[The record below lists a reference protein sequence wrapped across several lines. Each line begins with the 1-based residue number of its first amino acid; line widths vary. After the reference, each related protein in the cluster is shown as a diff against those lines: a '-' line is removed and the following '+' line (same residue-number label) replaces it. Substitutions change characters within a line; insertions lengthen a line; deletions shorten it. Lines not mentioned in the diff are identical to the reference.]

1 MSLEDIFS
9 CRGKVA
15 LVTGAASGLGFMF
28 AEAMA
33 EAGADVACADID
45 VDGLSGTIQA
55 VNALGR
61 KAIAI
66 RCDVADEEQVKQ
78 MVTDTMAAF
87 GTIDILFNNAG
98 IGPRACPVHELA
110 TEDWKKVIDI
120 DLHGAFYCAREVL
133 KVMAP
138 RRSGKIINIASVW
151 GLGGSSNL
159 WPNPAY
165 NAAKGALVNLT
176 REMGLCYAPYGINV
190 NAICPGF
197 IKTNI
202 GGKKPSEEAAQFLQK
217 TTEWIPMGRI
227 GTPRELK
234 GLAILLASDASSYMC
249 GDLIVVDGGI
259 VAK

>member
-1 MSLEDIFS
+1 MSLEEIFS
-9 CRGKVA
+9 CRDKVA
-15 LVTGAASGLGFMF
+15 LITGAASGLGFMF

-45 VDGLSGTIQA
+45 IDNLSDTVRA
-55 VNALGR
+55 VSALDR

-66 RCDVADEEQVKQ
+66 HCNVADEEQVKR
-78 MVTDTMAAF
+78 MVADTVEVF

-98 IGPRACPVHELA
+98 IGPRPCPVHELA
-110 TEDWKKVIDI
+110 TEDWDRIIDI
-120 DLHGAFYCAREVL
+120 DLNGAFYCAREVL
-133 KVMAP
+133 KMMVP
-138 RRSGKIINIASVW
+138 RRAGKIINIASVW
-151 GLGGSSNL
+151 GVTGSSST
-159 WPNPAY
+159 WPSPAY

-202 GGKKPSEEAAQFLQK
+202 GGKHGPSRTEFLEK
-217 TTEWIPMGRI
+217 TAKWIPMGRI
-227 GTPRELK
+227 GLPQELK

-249 GDLIVVDGGI
+249 GDIIMVDGGI

>member
-15 LVTGAASGLGFMF
+15 LVTGAASGLGFVF

-45 VDGLSGTIQA
+45 REGLPKTVQA
-55 VNALGR
+55 VEALGR

-66 RCDVADEEQVKQ
+66 HCDVADEEQVKR
-78 MVTDTMAAF
+78 MVSQTVAAF
-87 GTIDILFNNAG
+87 GTVDILFNNAG
-98 IGPRACPVHELA
+98 IGPRGRPVHELPS
-110 TEDWKKVIDI
+110 EDWHKVIDI

-133 KVMAP
+133 NVMVP
-138 RRSGKIINIASVW
+138 RRYGKIINIASVW

-202 GGKKPSEEAAQFLQK
+202 GGKKAAEDLEFQK
-217 TTEWIPMGRI
+217 KTLDWIPMGRI
-227 GTPRELK
+227 GMPQELK

>member
-45 VDGLSGTIQA
+45 VDGLSDTVRT

-66 RCDVADEEQVKQ
+66 RCDVADEKQVTQ
-78 MVTDTMAAF
+78 MVAETVDAF
-87 GTIDILFNNAG
+87 GTVDILFNNAG
-98 IGPRACPVHELA
+98 IGGAPCPVHELA
-110 TEDWKKVIDI
+110 TEDWQKLIDI

-133 KVMAP
+133 KVMVP
-138 RRSGKIINIASVW
+138 RRTGKIINIASVW

-159 WPNPAY
+159 WPSPAY

-202 GGKKPSEEAAQFLQK
+202 GKNVSVNAEFLEK
-217 TTEWIPMGRI
+217 TSEWIPMGRI
-227 GTPRELK
+227 GTPSELK

-249 GDLIVVDGGI
+249 GGLIVVDGGI

>member
-1 MSLEDIFS
+1 MSLEEIFS

-45 VDGLSGTIQA
+45 MDGLSDTVRA

-61 KAIAI
+61 KAVAI
-66 RCDVADEEQVKQ
+66 RCDVADEKQVIQ
-78 MVTDTMAAF
+78 MVVDTVDAF

-98 IGPRACPVHELA
+98 IGATPCPVHELA
-110 TEDWKKVIDI
+110 TEDWMKLIDI

-133 KVMAP
+133 KVMVP
-138 RRSGKIINIASVW
+138 RRTGKIINVASIW
-151 GLGGSSNL
+151 GLAGSSNM
-159 WPNPAY
+159 WPSPAY

-176 REMGLCYAPYGINV
+176 MEMGLCYAPYGINV

-202 GGKKPSEEAAQFLQK
+202 GGKKASDDAEFREKILK
-217 TTEWIPMGRI
+217 WIPMGRV
-227 GTPRELK
+227 GMPQELK

-249 GDLIVVDGGI
+249 GDLVVVDGGI

>member
-1 MSLEDIFS
+1 LEEIFS
-9 CRGKVA
+9 CRDKVA

-45 VDGLSGTIQA
+45 VDGLTDTVHA

-61 KAIAI
+61 RAIAI

-78 MVTDTMAAF
+78 MVADTVEAF

-98 IGPRACPVHELA
+98 IGPRSRPVHELA

-120 DLHGAFYCAREVL
+120 DLHGAF
-133 KVMAP
+133 
-138 RRSGKIINIASVW
+138 W
-151 GLGGSSNL
+151 GLTGSSSVT
-159 WPNPAY
+159 PNPAY

-202 GGKKPSEEAAQFLQK
+202 GGKNASEDTELLEK
-217 TTEWIPMGRI
+217 TLRWIPMGRV
-227 GTPRELK
+227 GMPRELK

>member
-1 MSLEDIFS
+1 MSLEEVFS

-28 AEAMA
+28 AESMA
-33 EAGADVACADID
+33 EAGADVACVDID
-45 VDGLSGTIQA
+45 MDGLSDTVRA
-55 VNALGR
+55 VKALGR

-66 RCDVADEEQVKQ
+66 HCDVADEGQVKC
-78 MVTDTMAAF
+78 MVTETVEAF

-98 IGPRACPVHELA
+98 VGPRPCPVHELA
-110 TEDWKKVIDI
+110 TEDWNRVIDI
-120 DLHGAFYCAREVL
+120 DLNGAFYCAREVL
-133 KVMAP
+133 RVMVP

-151 GLGGSSNL
+151 GVTGSSST
-159 WPNPAY
+159 WPSPAY

-197 IKTNI
+197 VKTNI
-202 GGKKPSEEAAQFLQK
+202 GGKHGPDRTEFLEK
-217 TTEWIPMGRI
+217 TSTWIPMGRI
-227 GTPRELK
+227 GMPQELK

-249 GDLIVVDGGI
+249 GDIIMVDGGI